1 MDDVY
6 IRALHPNDF
15 LIFRAMRMKA
25 LEAHLENYCAPLE
38 TKLSYEDSDWQFT
51 LNGDGKRVFGLFDG
65 MTLIGITAI
74 FTSGED
80 PSGQTGVLAMSYIEP
95 EYRGKNYSALF
106 YRARFLFA
114 SGHLPW
120 TQLTVS
126 HRRGNESSRRAIL
139 RHGFT
144 LTGTRQTNWSDGT
157 RDKEFLYIL
166 DLEALR
172 TAV

>member
-1 MDDVY
+1 MDDVFV
-6 IRALHPNDF
+6 RALNPDDF
-15 LIFRAMRMKA
+15 VIFRAMRLRA
-25 LEAHLENYCAPLE
+25 LEAHLEDYCAHLE
-38 TKLSYEDSDWQFT
+38 TKLRYEDSDWQFT
-51 LNGDGKRVFGLFDG
+51 LNGEGKQVFGLFDG
-65 MTLIGITAI
+65 LTLIGITAI

-80 PSGQTGVLAMSYIEP
+80 ASGQMGVLAMSYIEP
-95 EYRGKNYSALF
+95 DYRGKNYSALF
-106 YRARFLFA
+106 YQARFLFA
-114 SGHLPW
+114 AAHLPW
-120 TQLTVS
+120 TRLTVS

-172 TAV
+172 AAG